1 MLKRILKGIKKW
13 LSELRTNRVG
23 VGLPIEYCKERGLK
37 REMDKLRE
45 RIWRLENKVERLQK

>member
-1 MLKRILKGIKKW
+1 MLKRILKRVKKW
-13 LSELRTNRVG
+13 LSEPKTDKVG
-23 VGLPIEYCKERGLK
+23 IGTPISYYEERNLK